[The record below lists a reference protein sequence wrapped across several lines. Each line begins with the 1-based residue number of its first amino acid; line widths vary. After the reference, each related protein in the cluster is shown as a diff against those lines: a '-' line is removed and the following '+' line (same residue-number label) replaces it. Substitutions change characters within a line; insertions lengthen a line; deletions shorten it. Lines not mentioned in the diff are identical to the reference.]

1 MPNPVA
7 KNVMI
12 PGTLGMRI
20 LRVLRPGVCMDAIAQ
35 ALIPARRA
43 LRVDPIIAL
52 RCE

>member
-12 PGTLGMRI
+12 PGTLDMLI
-20 LRVLRPGVCMDAIAQ
+20 LRVLRPG
-35 ALIPARRA
+35 ALHGRDRTGAHSCA
-43 LRVDPIIAL
+43 LRVDPMVAL